1 MKPDFMVRSAKIIA
15 EIRTRT
21 CIDTIDTEVLEEILQ
36 YELNEYYYEL
46 NECYDDKLNECYDE
60 GYDEGYS
67 EGKYHGYDEGKY
79 DGYDE
84 GYSDGHYKG
93 KSEGINWIKLG
104 L

>member
-1 MKPDFMVRSAKIIA
+1 MKHDFMDRIANIIA
-15 EIRTRT
+15 EVHTRT
-21 CIDTIDTEVLEEILQ
+21 CIDKIDAEVLFEILQ
-36 YELNEYYYEL
+36 EELNEYY
-46 NECYDDKLNECYDE
+46 DDGCAL

-79 DGYDE
+79 AGYDE